1 MNTNQAEDV
10 GALARAN
17 GRARK
22 DKCMLLG
29 FELHSWETAMI
40 VSLIVAALAAAAVG
54 ITTWGALKLTR
65 AENAERAVQI
75 AEANKRAEEARLALA
90 QFREPRSIDSRMIVV
105 YKSPR
110 LGNSRGDGS
119 TCSARGL

>member
-1 MNTNQAEDV
+1 
-10 GALARAN
+10 
-17 GRARK
+17 
-22 DKCMLLG
+22 MLLG